1 MQVTELKKKGLER
14 EFKVTVPSK
23 DITDK
28 LNGSLL
34 QISKDVE
41 IEGFRKGKAPLNI
54 VKQRFGQ
61 NALNQTLD
69 ELIKSTTNEVIKKKN
84 LRLAIKPKVDVKNFG
99 EKKGLEYIM
108 TLELIPDIKVE
119 DIKKIKLTKFISK
132 IDEDDFKK
140 TLETFSKTQQNF
152 EKKDGKKIE
161 NGDGVLLNLR
171 PTYNNEIVK
180 EALIENKMT
189 VVGEKMIISEI
200 EQKIL
205 GTKAGDKLDF
215 ICKFPLNFP
224 DKDIAKKDVR
234 VEIDILEVRVPQKK
248 VLDDNFAKSM
258 GAIDLNDFKEKVRKQ
273 MQGEL
278 DNTSKM
284 IMKKDLIEQLD
295 KIHKINLPQGMVK
308 YEFDIIWNKFNDDK
322 TKGIIDE
329 TDKNRKEEDLK
340 KEYRSIAER
349 RVKVG
354 LILAKIGEEQKIS
367 VSEDDLKKEIEQEI
381 LRQPDAKEQIIKFY
395 SENSQALASLKAPI
409 FEQKIVEY
417 IFHSINVD
425 NFDFF
430 YTSLPKPIFIYIRSS
445 IKCIFRT

>member
-215 ICKFPLNFP
+215 ICKFPVNFP
-224 DKDIAKKDVR
+224 DKDIAEKDVR

-322 TKGIIDE
+322 KKGIIDE

-354 LILAKIGEEQKIS
+354 LILAKIGEDQKIS
-367 VSEDDLKKEIEQEI
+367 VSEDDLKKAIEQEI

-417 IFHSINVD
+417 ILEN
-425 NFDFF
+425 
-430 YTSLPKPIFIYIRSS
+430 
-445 IKCIFRT
+445 IKIENKEISKKELLKK

>member
-23 DITDK
+23 DVTDK

-41 IEGFRKGKAPLNI
+41 IEGFRKGKVPLNI

-69 ELIKSTTNEVIKKKN
+69 ELIKSTSNEVIKEKK

-99 EKKGLEYIM
+99 EEKGLEYIM

-152 EKKDGKKIE
+152 EKKDGKKVE
-161 NGDGVLLNLR
+161 NGDGVLLNLK

-180 EALIENKMT
+180 DALIENKMT

-215 ICKFPLNFP
+215 ICKFPVNFP
-224 DKDIAKKDVR
+224 DKDIAEKDVR
-234 VEIDILEVRVPQKK
+234 VEIDILEVRIPQKK

-278 DNTSKM
+278 DNISKM
-284 IMKKDLIEQLD
+284 IIKKDLIKELD

-354 LILAKIGEEQKIS
+354 LILAKIGEDQKIS

-409 FEQKIVEY
+409 FEQKVVEY
-417 IFHSINVD
+417 ILEN
-425 NFDFF
+425 
-430 YTSLPKPIFIYIRSS
+430 
-445 IKCIFRT
+445 IKIENKKISKKELLKK

>member
-14 EFKVTVPSK
+14 EFKVTVPPK

-41 IEGFRKGKAPLNI
+41 IKGFRKGKAPLNI

-99 EKKGLEYIM
+99 EEKGLEYIM

-215 ICKFPLNFP
+215 ICKFPVNFP
-224 DKDIAKKDVR
+224 DKDIAEKDVR

-273 MQGEL
+273 MQGEQ
-278 DNTSKM
+278 DNISKM

-295 KIHKINLPQGMVK
+295 KIHKISLPQGMVK

-354 LILAKIGEEQKIS
+354 LILARIGEDQKIF
-367 VSEDDLKKEIEQEI
+367 VSEDDLKKAIEQEI

-417 IFHSINVD
+417 ILEN
-425 NFDFF
+425 
-430 YTSLPKPIFIYIRSS
+430 
-445 IKCIFRT
+445 IKIENKEISKKELLKK

>member
-41 IEGFRKGKAPLNI
+41 IKGFRKGKAPLNI

-99 EKKGLEYIM
+99 EEKGLEYIM

-215 ICKFPLNFP
+215 ICKFPVNFP
-224 DKDIAKKDVR
+224 DKDIAEKDVR

-258 GAIDLNDFKEKVRKQ
+258 GAIDLNDFKEKIRKQ

-278 DNTSKM
+278 DGVSKM

-295 KIHKINLPQGMVK
+295 KIHKISLPQGMVK

-354 LILAKIGEEQKIS
+354 LILAKIGEDQKIS

-417 IFHSINVD
+417 ILEN
-425 NFDFF
+425 
-430 YTSLPKPIFIYIRSS
+430 
-445 IKCIFRT
+445 IKIENKEISKKELLKK

>member
-23 DITDK
+23 DVTDK

-41 IEGFRKGKAPLNI
+41 IEGFRKGKVPLNI

-69 ELIKSTTNEVIKKKN
+69 ELIKSTSNEVIKEKK

-99 EKKGLEYIM
+99 EEKGLEYIM
-108 TLELIPDIKVE
+108 TLEIIPDFKVE
-119 DIKKIKLTKFISK
+119 DIKKIKLIKFISK
-132 IDEDDFKK
+132 TDEDDFKK

-152 EKKDGKKIE
+152 EKKDGKKVE
-161 NGDGVLLNLR
+161 NGDGVLLNLK

-180 EALIENKMT
+180 DALIENKMT

-215 ICKFPLNFP
+215 ICKFPVNFP
-224 DKDIAKKDVR
+224 DKDIAEKDVR
-234 VEIDILEVRVPQKK
+234 VEIDILEVRIPQKK

-278 DNTSKM
+278 DNISKM
-284 IMKKDLIEQLD
+284 IIKKDLIEELD

-354 LILAKIGEEQKIS
+354 LILAKIGEDQKIS
-367 VSEDDLKKEIEQEI
+367 VSEDDLKKAIEQEI

-409 FEQKIVEY
+409 FEQKVVEY
-417 IFHSINVD
+417 ILEN
-425 NFDFF
+425 
-430 YTSLPKPIFIYIRSS
+430 
-445 IKCIFRT
+445 IKIENKEISKKELLKK